1 MRDCSGLRPLQIDT
15 GAEDA
20 PETEEDSQAAKL
32 LAEVN
37 AELEEAR
44 KEVSTACGL

>member
-32 LAEVN
+32 LADMVAMGDEIG
-37 AELEEAR
+37 L
-44 KEVSTACGL
+44 TAN